1 MLPGGSALMHRQRTG
16 PRRPKAFQVSRP
28 PVRSDEV
35 ASGALLQ
42 SQSRRSVLC
51 LAVAGAAGLISLQ
64 GTQAQ
69 EISLPKA
76 GDLLARDGSEGKPV
90 ALKASDLE
98 PGKPVLAFPF
108 ALDAEQMRD
117 GSRLNKVVLLRFD
130 EASLDEETK
139 ARAGGGVLAFSAI
152 CTHQACDVKTWLAA
166 EKALVCF
173 CHSSKFLPLEGAR
186 VIAGPAPRALPL
198 LPLKLDGEML
208 VVAGTFSAPPGAQK
222 A

>member
-1 MLPGGSALMHRQRTG
+1 MSW
-16 PRRPKAFQVSRP
+16 P
-28 PVRSDEV
+28 PARSDEV
-35 ASGALLQ
+35 VSGALLE
-42 SQSRRSVLC
+42 SHSRRSVLY
-51 LAVAGAAGLISLQ
+51 LAVAGVAGLLPLQ
-64 GTQAQ
+64 GAQA
-69 EISLPKA
+69 EEPTLPKVS
-76 GDLLARDGSEGKPV
+76 DLLARDGSEGKPI

-108 ALDAEQMRD
+108 ELDANKMRD

-130 EASLDEETK
+130 EVSLDDDETK
-139 ARAGGGVLAFSAI
+139 ARTAGGVLAFSAV

-186 VIAGPAPRALPL
+186 VIAGPAPRALPF
-198 LPLKLDGEML
+198 LPLKLDGEVL
-208 VVAGTFSAPPGAQK
+208 VVAGTFSTPPGPQK